1 VTDAASSPYRFQL
14 SRALR
19 RARRLDGL
27 GAARAAMALLVAW
40 HVLALALVIAG
51 VYVIVH
57 LATGGSLSAVDVV
70 VLVVAGVA
78 LLAVRPRWRR
88 FVEPGPRL
96 IRGEQPE
103 LFATLDEAT
112 SAVAVPPYNE
122 VYVDSS
128 ADGRVVQ
135 RGGVLGFGG
144 KRTLVIGVALMQTMS
159 VEHLKV
165 LVAHE
170 GVRYFGSDYKF
181 AALVERNRAR
191 MRAGLDELAGG
202 SGGLTSLPFRICAG
216 FFLRTT
222 APLSRELQIATD
234 DLVAA
239 AIGRRPT
246 AELLKMRP
254 GLPVVLDAYGKVY
267 KGADGPR
274 FEEFLAG
281 DEASRML
288 AFARFRQSEA
298 AGASGA
304 EVPLEERL
312 VRLQP
317 TPNDSRRFDERP
329 AGLLVRKFDVLA
341 ARQMADRFAY
351 R

>member
-1 VTDAASSPYRFQL
+1 MV
-14 SRALR
+14 
-19 RARRLDGL
+19 
-27 GAARAAMALLVAW
+27 MLVAW
-40 HVLALALVIAG
+40 HVLALVLVVAG

-57 LATGGSLSAVDVV
+57 LATGGSLTAADVV
-70 VLVVAGVA
+70 LLVLALIA

-103 LFATLDEAT
+103 LFDVIDEAT
-112 SAVAVPPYNE
+112 SVVAVPPYNQ

-128 ADGRVVQ
+128 ADGRVTQ
-135 RGGVLGFGG
+135 RGGILGVGG
-144 KRTLVIGVALMQTMS
+144 KRTLVIGVALLQTIS

-165 LVAHE
+165 LVAHD

-181 AALVERNRAR
+181 AALVQRNRAR
-191 MRAGLDELAGG
+191 IRAGLDELAGG
-202 SGGLTSLPFRICAG
+202 GGGLTSLPFRICAG

-222 APLSRELQIATD
+222 APLSRELQIAAD
-234 DLVAA
+234 DAVSA

-254 GLPVVLDAYGKVY
+254 GLPAVLDAYAKVY
-267 KGADGPR
+267 NGANGPR
-274 FEEFLAG
+274 FEEFVAG
-281 DEASRML
+281 EEASRTL
-288 AFARFRQSEA
+288 AFARFRYAESA
-298 AGASGA
+298 AASGA

-312 VRLQP
+312 LRLQS

-329 AGLLVRKFDVLA
+329 AGLLVRRFDVLA
-341 ARQMADRFAY
+341 ARQMADRFAH